1 MIPGFEVHKP
11 LQYVYFNRKGK
22 LPVVI
27 FWVPAHGKVSGL
39 VAGYD
44 RLLWTKCVYIQSYL
58 LLALKVICHT
68 TVSRWDDPGLLLDML
83 TSAYRHIPKAYIGE
97 IVKQVWQL

>member
-27 FWVPAHGKVSGL
+27 FWVSAHGKVSGL

-44 RLLWTKCVYIQSYL
+44 RTKGVYIQSYL
-58 LLALKVICHT
+58 LLALTVICHT
-68 TVSRWDDPGLLLDML
+68 TVSRWDDPGLLLDTL
-83 TSAYRHIPKAYIGE
+83 TSAYRHIPKAYIVE